1 MKLKPLLVGAVIGA
15 VMALL
20 LPVLVVAV
28 FNVRGPE
35 TEPTWPNLPL
45 LVGAWVIALFAPAFC
60 AAFVARRL
68 GWLYG
73 AVLGIVPITIAVAAK
88 YELPLVLII
97 AFWVVAIA
105 GGALGHLA
113 SRARHAL

>member
-1 MKLKPLLVGAVIGA
+1 MQVKPLMIGVGLALV
-15 VMALL
+15 
-20 LPVLVVAV
+20 LPVLVVVA

-35 TEPTWPNLPL
+35 SEPTWPNMPL

-73 AVLGIVPITIAVAAK
+73 AVLGFVPIAVAVAAK
-88 YELPLVLII
+88 YEIPLVLIV
-97 AFWVVAIA
+97 AFWLVAIV
-105 GGALGHLA
+105 GGTLGQLA